1 MKISLIKKATICA
14 LSISCLAA
22 LASCSGST
30 TKVFANK
37 DIQAYAK
44 KYDINY
50 DVKDVKLYEYK
61 DSEEILVSTNFRYA
75 LLKNK
80 TTNKYRLFMRYA
92 DKFFNIPTDEGEK
105 VTSISEPND
114 L

>member
-22 LASCSGST
+22 LASCSVGGST

-61 DSEEILVSTNFRYA
+61 DSEKTNVSSSFTKSR
-75 LLKNK
+75 K
-80 TTNKYRLFMRYA
+80 TSLTF
-92 DKFFNIPTDEGEK
+92 
-105 VTSISEPND
+105 SISSS
-114 L
+114 